1 MLIFHSYLKY
11 SLIIKG
17 TVWFFTLLCLKLLSH
32 RRRCSPC
39 HDDEEVQS
47 IPRVP
52 QVTSA
57 AKDSQGHH
65 LYNHLQSEENVD
77 ERIKS
82 LKDTQRYWYKCWR
95 ATLHSERLNK

>member
-1 MLIFHSYLKY
+1 MFHSYLKY
-11 SLIIKG
+11 YLIIKSI
-17 TVWFFTLLCLKLLSH
+17 VWFFTLLCMKLLSH
-32 RRRCSPC
+32 RRGRSPC

-52 QVTSA
+52 EVTSA

-95 ATLHSERLNK
+95 ATLHSEWLNK